1 MFGIFKNSGIS
12 QGIKRP
18 QISHVLVLFP
28 IINNKTTN
36 IMRRRNFIKLT
47 STASALSLLPT
58 EVFALFKS
66 AGMTE
71 CPDSSSK
78 KIVLIQ
84 FAGAN
89 DGLNTIVPINQYD
102 TYATLRPNI
111 KLNNIGMTNGII
123 NLDSTLAL
131 KDQVGLH
138 PSLIGFKNLYDKG
151 FMRIIQGV
159 GYPSQN
165 KSHFKSIDLWLTGG
179 DGTIANNN
187 LVSGWTGRFLENYYT
202 NFLNSNFPLGIQLGS
217 SDNSLGFHG
226 EIEHDMSL
234 NISGQD
240 LSGFYSV
247 VNGLSGEPPANIP
260 DSEYGSLLQYIIN
273 NDTSTNSYAQSIS
286 NSFNSGS
293 NSVIY
298 PNTSLSNQLKT
309 VARFI
314 SGGLQTK
321 VYLVKVGGF
330 DTHDMQVAANNTT
343 HLGNHASLL
352 TQVSD
357 AINTFITD
365 LNNQNMGND
374 VISVTFSEFGRK
386 AGENASL
393 GTDHGEIAPMFVFGN
408 AINPGISG
416 TNINLSE
423 AVSANNYQ
431 VRTIQHDNRRVF
443 STILQDWFGASNQT
457 LDLTFYNNTTNTGF
471 SNIKIAD
478 FIKAQNTV
486 NSSCYTDKL
495 LSVNEFKNTSEVI
508 VYPNPTSEII
518 TVNAPNNNEIYTIL
532 IHSIDGK
539 FIGKYRNPLNSS
551 QFSINVE
558 NLPSGFYTLKI
569 ETTNGN
575 FSKKVIVRR

>member
-1 MFGIFKNSGIS
+1 
-12 QGIKRP
+12 
-18 QISHVLVLFP
+18 
-28 IINNKTTN
+28 
-36 IMRRRNFIKLT
+36 MRRRNFIKLT

-66 AGMTE
+66 AGMTT

-84 FAGAN
+84 LAGAN

-111 KLNNIGMTNGII
+111 KLNNVGTTNGII

-138 PSLIGFKNLYDKG
+138 PSLTGFKSLYDKG

-159 GYPSQN
+159 GYPSQD
-165 KSHFKSIDLWLTGG
+165 KSHFKSTDLWLTGG

-187 LVSGWTGRFLENYYT
+187 LDSGWTGRFLESFYT
-202 NFLNSNFPLGIQLGS
+202 EFLNSNFPLGIQLGS

-226 EIEHDMSL
+226 EVEHGMSL

-247 VNGLSGEPPANIP
+247 VNGLGGQPPANIP
-260 DSEYGSLLQYIIN
+260 DSEYGGLIQYIIN
-273 NDTSTNSYAQSIS
+273 NDASTNSYAQTIS
-286 NSFNSGS
+286 SSFNSGS
-293 NSVIY
+293 NSLTY

-343 HLGNHASLL
+343 HLGNHATLL
-352 TQVSD
+352 TQISE

-365 LNNQNMGND
+365 LNNQNKAND
-374 VISVTFSEFGRK
+374 VVAVTFSEFGRK

-393 GTDHGEIAPMFVFGN
+393 GTDHGEIAPMFVFGS

-416 TNINLSE
+416 TNINLLE
-423 AVSANNYQ
+423 AVLANNYQ
-431 VRTIQHDNRRVF
+431 VKTVQHDNRRVF

-457 LDLTFYNNTTNTGF
+457 LDLTFYNQTTNTGF
-471 SNIKIAD
+471 SNNKIAD
-478 FIKAQNTV
+478 LIKTQNIV
-486 NSSCYTDKL
+486 NSTCYTDKL
-495 LSVNEFKNTSEVI
+495 LSVNEFKNAYEVV
-508 VYPNPTSEII
+508 VYPNPTSELI
-518 TVNAPNNNEIYTIL
+518 TINSPNNNDIYSVSIY
-532 IHSIDGK
+532 SIDGK
-539 FIGKYRNPLNSS
+539 FIGKYKNPLSGS
-551 QFSINVE
+551 QLSINVE
-558 NLPSGFYTLKI
+558 NLSTGFYNLKI
-569 ETTNGN
+569 ETANGN